1 MSELSQASLENM
13 LIEIRKH
20 LDETGGRITVKPT
33 QLIIRP
39 SNLKELGLTVDEV
52 KKMIKEK
59 NT

>member
-1 MSELSQASLENM
+1 
-13 LIEIRKH
+13 

-52 KKMIKEK
+52 KKMIKEQNK
-59 NT
+59 

>member
-1 MSELSQASLENM
+1 MSELTEASLESM
-13 LIEIRKH
+13 LMEIRKH
-20 LDETGGRITVKPT
+20 LDETGGRITVIPT